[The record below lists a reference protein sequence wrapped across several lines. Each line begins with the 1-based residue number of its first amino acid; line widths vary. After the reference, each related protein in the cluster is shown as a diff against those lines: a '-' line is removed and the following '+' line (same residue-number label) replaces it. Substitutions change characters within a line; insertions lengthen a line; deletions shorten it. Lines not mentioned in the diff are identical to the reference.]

1 VLHLLAVNLVTLTL
15 GNPYLTETSLLPH
28 SLFLGWLNTK
38 AGTSVFP
45 EHVGNSKTNSTNFY
59 GTTLFKTGWD
69 QSSKNQSTSI
79 VLSEY

>member
-1 VLHLLAVNLVTLTL
+1 VLHLLAENLVTLTL
-15 GNPYLTETSLLPH
+15 GIPELTETGLCSIH
-28 SLFLGWLNTK
+28 CFLEWRNTM
-38 AGTSVFP
+38 ADTSVFP